1 MPLIVREGTT
11 DVDFTFEELM
21 KYHGPYFPGGVA
33 HGFTAMR
40 VALPLLAPVVQR
52 REVLVRT
59 AFRGPGGRD
68 AVEMVLR
75 AGTDGRY
82 TVTPELEKPER
93 GLVLE
98 RYVWEFGY
106 RDATVTVQLADN
118 GFVVEEFIA
127 QWKALR
133 IARRPAAPAKKAG
146 VIRRRKSS
154 RRTSIISVKR
164 LRRSSFPTASWVAT
178 AKRSDTSARA
188 RRRTS
193 QPIMD
198 AQTIQLPEFALRPS
212 CRCFRA
218 RRHEGAPRGFA
229 GLLPW
234 EPGSVRVSWCSI
246 RFLSSTPDP
255 GGFPRSDSTSRGG
268 RLLSSSLV
276 LEVWKHSD
284 GEGDRR

>member
-11 DVDFTFEELM
+11 DLDFTFEELM

-75 AGTDGRY
+75 AGTDARY

-127 QWKALR
+127 LS
-133 IARRPAAPAKKAG
+133 
-146 VIRRRKSS
+146 RKPD
-154 RRTSIISVKR
+154 RTEEEEAHLAHLK
-164 LRRSSFPTASWVAT
+164 LQMT
-178 AKRSDTSARA
+178 
-188 RRRTS
+188 
-193 QPIMD
+193 
-198 AQTIQLPEFALRPS
+198 E
-212 CRCFRA
+212 
-218 RRHEGAPRGFA
+218 
-229 GLLPW
+229 
-234 EPGSVRVSWCSI
+234 
-246 RFLSSTPDP
+246 
-255 GGFPRSDSTSRGG
+255 
-268 RLLSSSLV
+268 RLLARDAR
-276 LEVWKHSD
+276 EVY
-284 GEGDRR
+284 EVV